1 MWTYLYLKI
10 PFEYSEYEETGKKKY
25 NIVWENDGNKKQI
38 LRERFDSYNSY
49 LKNILKIFDF
59 NLYVETEMETKKIT
73 KTYTEVEALEVGINK
88 AIENV
93 KIKLGEKDEII
104 DKKVLKK
111 SVNNSTMDIEV
122 FIIVK
127 ELISTEKEI
136 IIEENA
142 EGMR

>member
-1 MWTYLYLKI
+1 M
-10 PFEYSEYEETGKKKY
+10 EYRVKLTAQFLEE
-25 NIVWENDGNKKQI
+25 
-38 LRERFDSYNSY
+38 F
-49 LKNILKIFDF
+49 
-59 NLYVETEMETKKIT
+59 
-73 KTYTEVEALEVGINK
+73 
-88 AIENV
+88 
-93 KIKLGEKDEII
+93 DEII